1 MAGYSALITSSYLH
15 SHDAQLILI
24 NNIGLLIQSNKIQIM
39 RKINKRSMLE
49 FIFHLSLESWEDI
62 FEDKDVNT

>member
-1 MAGYSALITSSYLH
+1 MAGYSTLITSSYLH